1 MILLKFCLISQ
12 KLGLSFCFSWYI
24 SGSHL
29 LSCKFTILTKY
40 LRHFYVSAQFWF
52 TTSEMELNYHHQK
65 LNVPVALRVSTP
77 RHFRRWGGLC
87 AHTRKKKLIF
97 FYKNS
102 GRAVPM
108 NFFHKKIYLIF
119 LLRGSEF
126 DSDPKHSD
134 KEYIYLIMDIL
145 HMIYCVI
152 KALCCKYIVL

>member
-1 MILLKFCLISQ
+1 MLFEKVNNGFLSAGWYSNSVEHLKLIFFQ
-12 KLGLSFCFSWYI
+12 PHGIFAAGGAF
-24 SGSHL
+24 
-29 LSCKFTILTKY
+29 
-40 LRHFYVSAQFWF
+40 
-52 TTSEMELNYHHQK
+52 
-65 LNVPVALRVSTP
+65 VPTQE
-77 RHFRRWGGLC
+77 
-87 AHTRKKKLIF
+87 KKKLIF